1 MSMRRP
7 LTMRAA
13 LLVMALATGFSFLLP
28 SREERAAAGNGLVI
42 SASPHTL
49 SRTGA
54 VQFGL
59 LQWRGGLRL
68 VANDEHFGG
77 FSGLV
82 TDNSGSRFVALSD
95 HGWWWRAAFAHDD
108 RGYLTGLKTSGHLAP
123 VLSSQG
129 APLRGKWRD
138 AEALAPFDARRVD
151 GPLLA
156 AFERKTRLALYDWGR
171 HGEKARARYL
181 FLPPGVARGRRN
193 GEIEAVARFWKGP
206 KKGWLIAAG
215 EKNFDERGNIRA
227 WLWRGRQ
234 VRRFTIARRGKF
246 RVTDLAVLPDGTGFI
261 TLERQFSRKMK
272 VLPGFALRLF
282 RTGDLRAGAVLQ
294 GRVLMQASWPF
305 QAIDNME
312 ALAIYRAAGGELR
325 LIVMSDDN
333 YNPGLQSTLVLEF
346 ALPNGVLDR

>member
-1 MSMRRP
+1 MRRLP
-7 LTMRAA
+7 SLRGAILTAM
-13 LLVMALATGFSFLLP
+13 LAIASSVLLP
-28 SREERAAAGNGLVI
+28 GGGQRASAGNDLVI
-42 SASPHTL
+42 NVWPHSL

-54 VQFGL
+54 VHFGL

-68 VANDEHFGG
+68 VAKDGRFGG

-82 TDNSGSRFVALSD
+82 TDTAGGRFVALSD

-108 RGYLTGLKTSGHLAP
+108 RGFLTGLKTSGIITP
-123 VLSSQG
+123 VLSSKG

-138 AEALAPFDARRVD
+138 GEALAPFDGRRLA

-156 AFERKTRLALYDWGR
+156 AFERKPRLALYDWGR
-171 HGEKARARYL
+171 RGPGAKARYL
-181 FLPPGVARGRRN
+181 FLPPGVRRGRRN
-193 GEIEAVARFWKGP
+193 GEIEAVARFWRGP
-206 KKGWLIAAG
+206 KKGWFLAAG

-227 WLWRGRQ
+227 WLWRGRDIQ
-234 VRRFTIARRGKF
+234 RFAIARRGLF
-246 RVTDLAVLPDGTGFI
+246 RITDMAVLPDGSGFI
-261 TLERQFSRKMK
+261 TLERQFSRHMK

-282 RTGDLRAGAVLQ
+282 RTSAVHAGALLE

-305 QAIDNME
+305 LAIDNME

-333 YNPGLQSTLVLEF
+333 YNRNMQSTLVFEF
-346 ALPNGVLDR
+346 ALPAGVLNP